1 MSLNGNL
8 ESFPLEEVLRLLARS
23 HKTGCLR
30 VETEGQQGKV
40 FVAAGDV
47 AFATTRGDD
56 ELRSDLLRAGLVHE
70 TDWPEVES
78 RNQNVAQALAPG
90 VEPPSLSAFIKEQVV
105 EALFRLRRAGHGNFE
120 FVAELQPRYDTGQRL
135 EVEMV
140 VEESQRRM
148 AQWAEIESVI
158 PGMGFRLRMATLLP
172 GDREITISPDTWR
185 LLAALNGEGT
195 VSGLAEKLGSSE
207 FQVGRALAALV
218 RAELLT
224 VVDQV
229 TSARYAYG
237 EPMKEP
243 GNARYG
249 SQPVDFVKPAPAM
262 GPYSPAA
269 QARTA
274 EGAKTAEAK
283 SEDDALLASV
293 FSELHKDQTAQPLDD
308 AADRFAQDSEDPAGE
323 EADPETPTPGSNVT
337 IGLLRR
343 RGLGM
348 LRDLNDSNS

>member
-23 HKTGCLR
+23 RKTGCLR
-30 VETEGQQGKV
+30 VETEGLQGKV
-40 FVAAGDV
+40 FVASGDV
-47 AFATTRGDD
+47 AFATTRGDE
-56 ELRSDLLRAGLVHE
+56 ELRSDLLRAGLVRE

-78 RNQNVAQALAPG
+78 RNQNVAQALATG
-90 VEPPSLSAFIKEQVV
+90 VEPPTLSAFIKEQVV
-105 EALFRLRRAGHGNFE
+105 EALYRLRRAGHGSFE
-120 FVAELQPRYDTGQRL
+120 FIAELQPRYDTGQRL

-158 PGMGFRLRMATLLP
+158 PGMGFRLRMATTLP

-195 VSGLAEKLGSSE
+195 VSGLAERLGSSE
-207 FQVGRALAALV
+207 FQVARALAALV

-249 SQPVDFVKPAPAM
+249 SSPVDFVKPAPAM

-269 QARTA
+269 QARS
-274 EGAKTAEAK
+274 EAK
-283 SEDDALLASV
+283 DDDDTLLASV
-293 FSELHKDQTAQPLDD
+293 FSELHKDPAAEPLDD
-308 AADRFAQDSEDPAGE
+308 AADRFAQEDGE
-323 EADPETPTPGSNVT
+323 EADPAKPKEPGPNVT

-343 RGLGM
+343 RGLGV